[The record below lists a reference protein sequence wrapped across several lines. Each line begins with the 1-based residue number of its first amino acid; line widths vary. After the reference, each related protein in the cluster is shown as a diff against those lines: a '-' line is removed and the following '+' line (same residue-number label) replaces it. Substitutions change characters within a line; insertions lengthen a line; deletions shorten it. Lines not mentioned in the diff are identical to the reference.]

1 MLTNCIGYLNRKI
14 FILIIF
20 YGDLA
25 TFIGFIIGMLS
36 VKDIYSQIIVI

>member
-1 MLTNCIGYLNRKI
+1 MTTNCIGYLNRKI

-25 TFIGFIIGMLS
+25 TLIGFIVGICS
-36 VKDIYSQIIVI
+36 SKEIYL